1 MVENGPQSAP
11 AELLVTWQQM
21 MNYACVNVSLLPV
34 PVFSVT
40 TLIMGGMDE
49 PGDEKTSEGSI
60 EGV

>member
-40 TLIMGGMDE
+40 TLITCSLCVTRYEDE
-49 PGDEKTSEGSI
+49 GTQKKEG
-60 EGV
+60 